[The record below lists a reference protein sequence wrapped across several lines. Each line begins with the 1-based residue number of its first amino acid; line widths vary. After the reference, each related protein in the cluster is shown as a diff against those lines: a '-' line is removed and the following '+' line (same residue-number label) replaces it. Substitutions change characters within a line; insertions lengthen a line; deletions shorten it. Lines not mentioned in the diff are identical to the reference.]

1 MPIALTSQFTILIIR
16 IFNSMQTIHWRCNL
30 LKQVSES
37 TIYTPGDRLDHSIPP
52 AFMRGLL
59 CRLDSSSDVCP
70 SSVLAAFSPHR
81 EEHEVPAEP
90 PPWNLH
96 QPVDQ
101 LWAAGDFHEHTL
113 CGDSLGNHGVLN
125 FSRHPGLV
133 HFPLLALS
141 GLQ

>member
-1 MPIALTSQFTILIIR
+1 M
-16 IFNSMQTIHWRCNL
+16 IHGRCNL

-37 TIYTPGDRLDHSIPP
+37 TTYTPGDRLDHSIPP
-52 AFMRGLL
+52 ALMRGLI

-70 SSVLAAFSPHR
+70 SPVCVVFSPHR

-113 CGDSLGNHGVLN
+113 CGDSLGNHGVLS
-125 FSRHPGLV
+125 FSRTFRPGTLPLV
-133 HFPLLALS
+133 STVRTAIGMKQPTETSLWRLLEQR
-141 GLQ
+141 G